1 MNGLSFA
8 HPWVLGFIAVVPVM
22 FVVWVWGVRR
32 AERRVRAISR
42 TQGTPPPYLAA
53 LLLSLAACAALAA
66 AAQPRWGTRIAQ
78 APRTGSDVVVVLDI
92 SRSMNVRDVEPDRLT
107 ASKRAIGGLANRLA
121 GDRLGLVVFAG
132 SARVRFPLT
141 TDTSAAMKVVDSLEA
156 GAVFVTGGTEAAL
169 GLEEAVALLSD
180 NESAGRIILLLTDGE
195 DLGGDPAGA
204 ALAVAESGATLL
216 IAGVGT
222 PEGGPIPVQN
232 LRTGETG
239 NLTDSDGN
247 ELISALNEDF
257 LRTMAAAAG
266 GQYIGSDL
274 SVVPGVVEGRM
285 RTLEQV
291 RIDEQSTILPV
302 ERHHWFSIGAL
313 ALLVLAAIAERI
325 ARVGW
330 RRGALVALSALA
342 LVGCASDVY
351 ETNEA
356 GRTALAEGDA
366 AAAIEHFLDVQVE
379 RPSDPEVAINLAA
392 AYHAAGRYDEAI
404 FSARRALESNNPEI
418 RARAFASIGHHQ
430 FASDRLRDALAAFRS
445 ALLENPQDEDSRH
458 NYEVVLRLLFP
469 PETPT
474 PEPSA
479 TPEPGESPEPGE
491 GSPGPGGGGGTPT
504 PGGES
509 PGEGTPSPGDPA
521 GTPDAGEPRTMED
534 FERRLREIDAEVQR
548 MIEEAGETPTAAEAL
563 EILELLNERSR
574 IAALRDALDGG
585 VDPDDR

>member
-1 MNGLSFA
+1 MNGISFA
-8 HPWVLGFIAVVPVM
+8 HPWVLGFIALVPVL
-22 FVVWVWGVRR
+22 FAVWVWGVRR

-53 LLLSLAACAALAA
+53 VLLSLAACTAIAA

-141 TDTSAAMKVVDSLEA
+141 TDTAAAMKVVESLEA
-156 GAVFVTGGTEAAL
+156 GAVFVRGGTEAAL

-180 NESAGRIILLLTDGE
+180 DESAGRIILLLTDGE

-222 PEGGPIPVQN
+222 TTGGPIPVQD
-232 LRTGETG
+232 LRTGETA
-239 NLTDSDGN
+239 NLTDGDGN
-247 ELISALNEDF
+247 EIISALNENF
-257 LRTMAAAAG
+257 LRAMAAAAG

-274 SVVPGVVEGRM
+274 SVVAGVVEGRM
-285 RTLEQV
+285 RTLERV
-291 RIDEQSTILPV
+291 RLDEQSTILPV
-302 ERHHWFSIGAL
+302 ERHHLFSLGAL
-313 ALLVLAAIAERI
+313 ALLVLAAFAERI

-342 LVGCASDVY
+342 LGGCASDVY

-366 AAAIEHFLDVQVE
+366 NAAIEHFLDVQVE

-430 FASDRLRDALAAFRS
+430 FASNRLLDALAAFRS
-445 ALLENPQDEDSRH
+445 ALLEKPDDEDSRH

-469 PETPT
+469 PETAT

-479 TPEPGESPEPGE
+479 TPEPGESPGAGE
-491 GSPGPGGGGGTPT
+491 GTPGQGEGTPT
-504 PGGES
+504 PGDG
-509 PGEGTPSPGDPA
+509 PGEGTPSPGDPS
-521 GTPDAGEPRTMED
+521 GTPGSDEPRTMED

-548 MIEEAGETPTAAEAL
+548 LIEEAGEAPTAAEAL